1 MQSSG
6 LKRLRTTGTP
16 RTVLA
21 VVGLETSGLMP
32 QDLAHAVS
40 YPAFFAAL
48 LRLLS
53 LTTRR
58 IVPVVALDALGVML
72 SVAMLIWYFVLGP
85 MAMAAALTDGREVLV
100 TLSQPVCD
108 AALLFRG
115 LVALSTVGRPRYVE
129 LLVAGFLAFLIADTW
144 YLKLRST
151 DPYESGNWP
160 EPFWASR
167 RSGLP

>member
-1 MQSSG
+1 
-6 LKRLRTTGTP
+6 
-16 RTVLA
+16 
-21 VVGLETSGLMP
+21 MP

-48 LRLLS
+48 LRLLL

-85 MAMAAALTDGREVLV
+85 IARAAGLTDGREVLV
-100 TLSQPVCD
+100 ALSQLVCD
-108 AALLFRG
+108 AALLFLG

-129 LLVAGFLAFLIADTW
+129 LLVAGFLAFLT
-144 YLKLRST
+144 RT
-151 DPYESGNWP
+151 PGT
-160 EPFWASR
+160 
-167 RSGLP
+167 